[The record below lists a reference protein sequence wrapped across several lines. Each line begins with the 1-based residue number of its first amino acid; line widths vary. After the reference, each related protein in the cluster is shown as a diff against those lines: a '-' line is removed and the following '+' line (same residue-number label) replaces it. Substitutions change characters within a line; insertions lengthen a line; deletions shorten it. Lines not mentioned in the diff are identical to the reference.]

1 MIPAS
6 CIIIHPA
13 TLRSFSIVL
22 GTPSSV
28 DGVDM
33 SCEVDASG
41 CGRCGFIV
49 PLGRGYC
56 YYAVNVCLSAALA
69 ALGSRHHLIGINSN

>member
-13 TLRSFSIVL
+13 TLRSFSTVF

-33 SCEVDASG
+33 SWEVEASG

-49 PLGRGYC
+49 PLGRGYS
-56 YYAVNVCLSAALA
+56 YSAVNVCPSAHLDDLA
-69 ALGSRHHLIGINSN
+69 AGTI